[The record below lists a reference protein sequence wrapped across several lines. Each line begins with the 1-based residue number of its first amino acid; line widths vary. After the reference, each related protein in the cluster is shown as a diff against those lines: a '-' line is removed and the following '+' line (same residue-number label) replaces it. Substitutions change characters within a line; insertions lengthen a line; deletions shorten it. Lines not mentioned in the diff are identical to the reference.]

1 MSVFSEINE
10 EQEKKEQE
18 QGKDVPT
25 ELPEAFQVLHAVK
38 TAGLNGKGAIRE
50 EIVDTFMVDRATG
63 VIPDEK
69 AKNKAKAMKRVF
81 PDKTFYVVG
90 IYKRIIATY

>member
-1 MSVFSEINE
+1 MSVFEEINNE
-10 EQEKKEQE
+10 AEQKEQSQVAE
-18 QGKDVPT
+18 IPN

-63 VIPDEK
+63 IIPIEK

-90 IYKRIIATY
+90 IYKRIEATY